1 MPKDEGHRRV
11 IYHMT
16 RWALITVFCPEM
28 MMVIAAEQWRTVQ
41 HSIEDFQGL
50 LEQTM
55 ASLEANGRRKE
66 DDRLDIAL

>member
-1 MPKDEGHRRV
+1 
-11 IYHMT
+11 
-16 RWALITVFCPEM
+16 M